1 MITLNQSINTRQ
13 GSDTDSSIIHLKTK
27 DAYEDIANYV
37 KQIFET
43 SNYEINRPLPIGKNR
58 KVIILM
64 KEKLGGK
71 IVTEFVGFRPRTYN
85 YLIDNGNSDKKAKGK
100 KCPIKQRLQF
110 NDYKNCKLNNETILK
125 SQKRFEIEAHNV

>member
-13 GSDTDSSIIHLKTK
+13 GYATDSSIIHLKTK
-27 DAYEDIANYV
+27 DVYEDIANDV

-43 SNYEINRPLPIGKNR
+43 SNYDINRPLPIGKNI

-71 IVTEFVGFRPRTYN
+71 IMTEYVGFRPKTYN
-85 YLIDNGNSDKKAKGK
+85 YLIDNDNSDKKAKGI
-100 KCPIKQRLQF
+100 KCPIKQRFQF
-110 NDYKNCKLNNETILK
+110 NDYENCKLNNETILK
-125 SQKRFEIEAHNV
+125 